1 MIRGHRL
8 LLKMKIP
15 FSTDE
20 MSAGSPFSCHF
31 INYQSS
37 HKILDRVQSS
47 PTGISYLLHSLIHSS
62 MSSYL
67 QLYVK
72 GPRYEMQADAISIF
86 PVKLLRNYINMAKLY
101 FHRTASPVRPI
112 KSFSALLNFI
122 SASSCWDLRTCALRD
137 EVSSLRCNS
146 DTIS

>member
-1 MIRGHRL
+1 
-8 LLKMKIP
+8 
-15 FSTDE
+15 
-20 MSAGSPFSCHF
+20 
-31 INYQSS
+31 
-37 HKILDRVQSS
+37 
-47 PTGISYLLHSLIHSS
+47 
-62 MSSYL
+62 
-67 QLYVK
+67 
-72 GPRYEMQADAISIF
+72 MQADAISIF

-146 DTIS
+146 DTISWISNNAASLDASYPSTDFNIVSASSNFFCFGPIFNKKLNIFSLIKIILILLKK